1 MDVFMPGQKVRQKGM
16 RQIMEVVG
24 AAGLGSLGIRAKVV
38 INGTLR
44 GKTVCT
50 WVERGRRKQ
59 RVFNSAALEH
69 MANE

>member
-1 MDVFMPGQKVRQKGM
+1 MDVFMPGQKVRQKGS

-24 AAGLGSLGIRAKVV
+24 AAGLGSLGVRAQVV

-50 WVERGRRKQ
+50 WVERGRRKE
-59 RVFNSAALEH
+59 RVFDSTTLEH
-69 MANE
+69 VVNE